1 MNRLHGKHILL
12 GVTGGI
18 AAYKTPELVR
28 KLRRAGAE
36 VRVVTTRAAEEFVT
50 PLSLQAVSGHP
61 IRREVFDAEAEAGMD
76 HIALA
81 RWADAVLVAP
91 ATAHF
96 LARLAAGL
104 ADDLLT
110 TLCLATAAPTAVA
123 PAMNQQM
130 WQAAATRDNVATLVR
145 RGIRLFGPAEGE
157 QACGDSGPGRMC
169 EPEELVA
176 QCAGLFGTGALDG
189 VRVLVT
195 AGPTREPIDPVRY
208 ISNHSSGKMGF
219 AVAQAAAEAGA
230 RVVLVAGPVHLPTPP
245 GVDRVDV
252 ESAAEM
258 AAAVEARDFDLFIGA
273 AAVADYRPRQATAQK
288 IKKQAAE
295 LQLALTRNPD
305 ILAGVA
311 ARPSAPFTVGFAA
324 ETHELEAH
332 ARSKLEKKKLH
343 LVAANWVGPGA
354 EGGFNS
360 DANALQVFWPGG
372 SAQLPMQD
380 KRLLARALVALIADH
395 YRHKP
400 KP

>member
-1 MNRLHGKHILL
+1 MNRLQGKHILL

-18 AAYKTPELVR
+18 AAYKTPDLVR

-36 VRVVTTRAAEEFVT
+36 VRVVTTRAAEKFVA

-61 IRREVFDAEAEAGMD
+61 VRRDPFDAEAEAGMD

-91 ATAHF
+91 ATADF
-96 LARLAAGL
+96 MARLAAGL
-104 ADDLLT
+104 ADDLLA
-110 TLCLATAAPTAVA
+110 TLCLATAAPIALA

-130 WQAAATRDNVATLVR
+130 WRAAATQANARTLAG
-145 RGIRLFGPAEGE
+145 RGVHRFGPAEGD
-157 QACGDSGPGRMC
+157 QACGESGPGRML
-169 EPEELVA
+169 EPDELVSH
-176 QCAGLFGTGALDG
+176 CASLFGSGSLAG

-219 AVAQAAAEAGA
+219 AVARATAEAGA
-230 RVVLVAGPVHLPTPP
+230 QVVLVAGPVHLATPP
-245 GVDRVDV
+245 GVERVDV

-273 AAVADYRPRQATAQK
+273 AAVADYRPDQVAVQK
-288 IKKQAAE
+288 IKKHVAD
-295 LQLALTRNPD
+295 LQLGLTRNPD

-311 ARPSAPFTVGFAA
+311 ARPSRPFTVGFAA
-324 ETHELEAH
+324 ETDDLEAH
-332 ARSKLEKKKLH
+332 ARGKLEKKRLH
-343 LVAANWVGPGA
+343 LVAANRVGPGA

-372 SAQLPMQD
+372 SVHLPLQD
-380 KRLLARALVALIADH
+380 KQSLARALVALIADH
-395 YRHKP
+395 FRNRRP
-400 KP
+400 S